1 MKVQLEHLSPS
12 TIDEWFGVSLVS
24 ATEVLL
30 ARNEAVQGLGGQSK
44 GVPHEKRHYDSLL
57 GFLQVHGRI
66 QDNAV

>member
-1 MKVQLEHLSPS
+1 MKVHLEHLSPS
-12 TIDEWFGVSLVS
+12 TSDEWFGVSLFS

-57 GFLQVHGRI
+57 GFPQVHGRI